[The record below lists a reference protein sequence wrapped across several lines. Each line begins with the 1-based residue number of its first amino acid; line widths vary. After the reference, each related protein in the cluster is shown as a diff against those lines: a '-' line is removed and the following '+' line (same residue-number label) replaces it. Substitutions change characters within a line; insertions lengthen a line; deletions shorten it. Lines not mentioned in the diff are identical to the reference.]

1 MPKKEVKMPMIRGMD
16 IHRDEHG
23 SVMLE
28 FVLVLPI
35 YLFLI
40 GGTMLMYELFM
51 AKLHLQ
57 EANRTLAWTVGDR
70 YFAGQ
75 GNEDDFKMALY
86 NAVCGYYVRR
96 NDIDNAIHKNPT
108 TLWGFG
114 KNSDLW
120 GVGIVHKMKSDG
132 KKFVGETGWGILTA
146 GNMQLQM
153 NRVSAA
159 YIGALGVPSVLDRNH
174 SENRTPDLYNVS
186 YDMTRTT
193 PVVDEDE
200 IEDEDFSPESY
211 VYKRIEP
218 TPENN
223 RIGKTEDEDT
233 VYLKNLYKIVMDSWP
248 CDEDTFLE
256 ATEDISLE
264 TKTYERQLGGYA
276 Q

>member
-1 MPKKEVKMPMIRGMD
+1 MPKKVVKMPMIRGMD
-16 IHRDEHG
+16 IHRDERG

-70 YFAGQ
+70 YFAEQ

-114 KNSDLW
+114 KNRDLW

-174 SENRTPDLYNVS
+174 SENRSPDLYNVS

-200 IEDEDFSPESY
+200 TEDEDFSPESY
-211 VYKRIEP
+211 VYRRIMP

-223 RIGKTEDEDT
+223 RTGKTEDT

>member
-1 MPKKEVKMPMIRGMD
+1 MPMKVLKMPKNRETTVR
-16 IHRDEHG
+16 RDERG

-57 EANRTLAWTVGDR
+57 EANRTLAWAVGDR
-70 YFAGQ
+70 YFAGR
-75 GNEDDFKMALY
+75 GNEEDFKAALY
-86 NAVCGYYVRR
+86 DAVCGYYARR
-96 NDIDNAIHKNPT
+96 NDIDNAIHKNQM

-114 KNSDLW
+114 KNRDLW
-120 GVGIVHKMKSDG
+120 GVGIVHKLKPDG
-132 KKFVGETGWGILTA
+132 TKFVGETGWGILTA

-159 YIGALGVPSVLDRNH
+159 YIGALGAPSVLDRNH
-174 SENRTPDLYNVS
+174 SENRAPDLYNVS
-186 YDMTRTT
+186 YDLTRTT
-193 PVVDEDE
+193 PVVDEND

-211 VYKRIEP
+211 VYRRVRP
-218 TPENN
+218 TTENN
-223 RIGKTEDEDT
+223 RTGMTNDNKP

-248 CDEDTFLE
+248 CDEDTFME
-256 ATEDISLE
+256 TTEDISLQTE
-264 TKTYERQLGGYA
+264 TYVRQLGGYA